1 MENVLIIDDN
11 VRFAEDLELLLKGSY
26 KIFRAETSFK
36 GIEILKRN
44 HISAVLLDLQLPDIP
59 GLDMLEKIHND
70 FDALLPVI
78 IITEYDDTE
87 YVVKAMRLGAFD
99 FLSKDF
105 HVDLMKEKI
114 EQALQQKNL
123 KLRVDGLQN
132 NASVTD
138 DTFIFACDEMKNINF
153 EISKLANWD
162 FDVLLVGET
171 GAGKDMV
178 ASQIY
183 QRSERKDKP
192 FIPIP
197 LRSLSES
204 VLESELFGH
213 EKGAFT
219 GADRMKVGKFE
230 AANKGIIYLPEISNL
245 PEAIQLKL
253 LHFMQYKTITRVG
266 HDSRKGEM
274 NLDVR
279 LIMATNENLE
289 ELVKNGRMRE
299 DFYYRISGV
308 TLKIPPLRE
317 RVEDIIP
324 LSNYFLSKFSA
335 QYSQVHYKFSDE
347 VLESFTKY
355 EWRGNIREL
364 SNSIKNALSYTNSDV
379 LGLKDFPNIVRSRG
393 TLSFNQNTLLDSDD
407 EYPPYKEF
415 ETKNK
420 INYFNTLPKRV
431 NGKVTLAAKLS
442 GLTPQG
448 FRKVLKQLNIDV
460 N

>member
-1 MENVLIIDDN
+1 
-11 VRFAEDLELLLKGSY
+11 
-26 KIFRAETSFK
+26 
-36 GIEILKRN
+36 
-44 HISAVLLDLQLPDIP
+44 
-59 GLDMLEKIHND
+59 MLEKIHND

-132 NASVTD
+132 NVSVTD

-171 GAGKDMV
+171 GVGKDMV

-245 PEAIQLKL
+245 PETIQLKL
-253 LHFMQYKTITRVG
+253 LHFMQYKTVTRVG

-299 DFYYRISGV
+299 DFFYRISGV

-324 LSNYFLSKFSA
+324 LSNYFLNKFSS
-335 QYSQVHYKFSDE
+335 QYNKFHYKFSDE
-347 VLESFTKY
+347 VLEAFRNY

-379 LGLKDFPNIVRSRG
+379 LELKDFPNIIRSRG
-393 TLSFNQNTLLDSDD
+393 ALNLNQNLLFESDD
-407 EYPPYKEF
+407 EFLPYKEF
-415 ETKNK
+415 ETINK
-420 INYFNTLPKRV
+420 TNYFNSLLKRV
-431 NGKVTLAAKLS
+431 NGKVTLAAEIA

-448 FRKVLKQLNIDV
+448 IRKVLKQLNIDAD
-460 N
+460 

>member
-11 VRFAEDLELLLKGSY
+11 IKFAEDLELLLKSSY
-26 KIFRAETSFK
+26 KIFRADTSFK
-36 GIEILKRN
+36 GLEILKRN
-44 HISAVLLDLQLPDIP
+44 HISVVLLDLQLPDIP
-59 GLDMLEKIHND
+59 GLDMLEKIHSD

-78 IITEYDDTE
+78 IITEYDDIE

-114 EQALQQKNL
+114 EQALQQRNL

-132 NASVTD
+132 NVSVTD
-138 DTFIFACDEMKNINF
+138 DTFVFACEEMKKINF
-153 EISKLANWD
+153 EISKIANWD
-162 FDVLLVGET
+162 FDVLLLGET
-171 GAGKDMV
+171 GVGKDMI

-183 QRSERKDKP
+183 QRSNRRDKP

-219 GADRMKVGKFE
+219 GADKMKVGKFE

-245 PEAIQLKL
+245 PENIQLKL

-266 HDSRKGEM
+266 HDSRKGEK

-279 LIMATNENLE
+279 IIMATNENLE
-289 ELVKNGRMRE
+289 QLVKSGRMRE
-299 DFYYRISGV
+299 DFYYRIMGV
-308 TLKIPPLRE
+308 NLKIPPLRD

-324 LSNYFLSKFSA
+324 LSHYFLKKYSA
-335 QYSQVHYKFSDE
+335 QFTQLDYKFSED
-347 VLESFTKY
+347 LIYAFRQY
-355 EWRGNIREL
+355 EWKGNVREL
-364 SNSIKNALSYTNSDV
+364 SNSIKNALTYTN
-379 LGLKDFPNIVRSRG
+379 GNILKIQDFPNVAG
-393 TLSFNQNTLLDSDD
+393 G
-407 EYPPYKEF
+407 
-415 ETKNK
+415 K
-420 INYFNTLPKRV
+420 ININISLENQLYPDGVYPFFTDFELYNRIFYIKTMLKKAE
-431 NGKVTLAAKLS
+431 GKVSYAAELS

-448 FRKVLKQLNIDV
+448 FRKIMKQLNI
-460 N
+460 NP

>member
-420 INYFNTLPKRV
+420 INYFNTLLKRV